1 MKKNTNY
8 SFISFILCFLLTFT
22 SSCSNLSAIFDK
34 NTIANPI
41 ISNSNNVVT
50 KNSEY
55 KKFSTKA
62 GEPAGTSITLSK
74 RYVLTSKIVRS
85 WQPTDYD
92 ISNQPPNR
100 IKITAITN
108 KADVVNGAD
117 FVIDGVT
124 TFNVPAPCNSGNY
137 LIGTSNNVITVTDI
151 DATHKQFEFLWDGKN
166 VDGSLVKEGVY
177 TIHVLKTSGT
187 KTLFLDT
194 EISVTSDPLVA
205 SGMKFFEPKD
215 FRDLVEKIEA
225 INNIPT
231 DISDSLYN
239 KASEIRILNSKLFS
253 LQSRVPQDLSKISEI
268 QQNII
273 EANSSRISLANSLL
287 TQLNEL
293 DSKKTLI
300 RTYLNTISNNS
311 LLSVDYPSTDKP
323 EDINNYIILLN
334 HYYGDFSHSLSS
346 SKQSLYLKDESDTG
360 PNDFKQKWE
369 VSPERTE
376 KIDVRSLFKGANAF
390 LNEIQTA
397 KNLIEDYNNSLLVS
411 NDLQN
416 EETISGLIARIKY
429 HQGILKTKS
438 TILARNYQR
447 AYLEIRKSAINLH
460 NSILLPLAI
469 TMSKISDFH
478 NNAFVLQALKF
489 NVEGLNDADSDKLQ
503 IFTDLFVN
511 VLATYVTS
519 SPLAKEKALA
529 IWIGKSEQEIKE
541 IKDKDTQYGTNVLQ
555 TLIDETT
562 AIIQE
567 HIAIASVIPRTVYYS
582 TEVIVDKTTKLVIP
596 QNEGEMAI
604 FMAIFDFDMSTGF
617 SATIPSIGAYLVTK
631 WGLNIFASKLLNSKL
646 TNVLTTDISAEA
658 KRVLGFKNT
667 ARAEGEKVASERIE
681 PKVFA
686 NFPCFKS
693 GYHINGL
700 EECLESA
707 GQRLGTVGKNEDLR
721 HIFYNEGA
729 IVTARKILVEGGN
742 PPLLS
747 EQLVKLEQIII
758 SDAVNGTNFFKKVL
772 LGDPSLDYTS
782 TKFFGLNG
790 VKNGQGEIIEKS
802 ISEALLDHINLA
814 TIQSGTGQEFL
825 LNETINI
832 YKNLIGRGGVQ
843 VKRYGLKDASG
854 NFLPDIELFY
864 PDFESLVTTNP
875 VTGRSIFT
883 VEITNM
889 NGKSG
894 GFGNSM
900 TDIPSSDFKQLVKGV
915 GDYLRNNGYLTIT
928 DEEVRAFVKSQYTGH
943 HNNIIDMLLF
953 PNKLH
958 TGKVGHS
965 GGNKSLNII
974 DSVIRKDAEF
984 REFLDDA
991 IPELKTLFTQRL
1003 REK

>member
-1 MKKNTNY
+1 MKKNTKY
-8 SFISFILCFLLTFT
+8 QFISFILSFLLIFT
-22 SSCSNLSAIFDK
+22 SSCSNLSAIFTK
-34 NTIANPI
+34 NTVSNPI
-41 ISNSNNVVT
+41 ISNNNNFIR

-62 GEPAGTSITLSK
+62 GEPVGTSITLSK
-74 RYVLTSKIVRS
+74 QYVFSSRTNNT
-85 WQPTDYD
+85 WQTTDYD
-92 ISNQPPNR
+92 ISNQPPNKV
-100 IKITAITN
+100 KITAITN
-108 KADVVNGAD
+108 KSDVANGAD

-124 TFNVPAPCNSGNY
+124 TFNVPAPCDAGNY

-151 DATHKQFEFLWDGKN
+151 DSTHKQFEFLWDGKN

-194 EISVTSDPLVA
+194 EINVTSDPLVA

-215 FRDLVEKIEA
+215 FRDLVDKIEA
-225 INNIPT
+225 VNNIPT
-231 DISDSLYN
+231 ELSDSLYN
-239 KASEIRILNSKLFS
+239 KAIEIQTLNSKLFS
-253 LQSRVPQDLSKISEI
+253 LQSRIPQDLSKISEI
-268 QQNII
+268 QEEITN
-273 EANSSRISLANSLL
+273 ANSSRLSLTNSIL
-287 TQLNEL
+287 TELNKL
-293 DSKKTLI
+293 DEQKTLI

-323 EDINNYIILLN
+323 DDINNYIILSN
-334 HYYGDFSHSLSS
+334 HYYGDFSVALSS

-369 VSPERTE
+369 VSAEKNE

-397 KNLIEDYNNSLLVS
+397 KNLIEDYNNSSLIS
-411 NDLQN
+411 NDLKN
-416 EETISGLIARIKY
+416 EETISGLVARIKY
-429 HQGILKTKS
+429 HKGILKTKS

-519 SPLAKEKALA
+519 SSLVKEKALA
-529 IWIGKSEQEIKE
+529 IWLGKSEQQIKE

-555 TLIDETT
+555 SLIDETT

-567 HIAIASVIPRTVYYS
+567 HIAIAAIIPRTVYYS
-582 TEVIVDKTTKLVIP
+582 KDVIVDKTTKLVIP
-596 QNEGEMAI
+596 QNEVEMAT
-604 FMAIFDFDMSTGF
+604 FMALFDFDMSTGF
-617 SATIPSIGAYLVTK
+617 TQTLPSIGAYLATK

-667 ARAEGEKVASERIE
+667 ARVEGEKVARERIE
-681 PKVFA
+681 PKLFA
-686 NFPCFKS
+686 NLPCFKA
-693 GYHINGL
+693 GYHTNGL
-700 EECLESA
+700 EECLEIA
-707 GQRLGTVGKNEDLR
+707 GQKLGTVGKNQDLR
-721 HIFYNEGA
+721 DIFYNEGA
-729 IVTARKILVEGGN
+729 VVTSRKILVEGGKA
-742 PPLLS
+742 PLLS

-772 LGDPSLDYTS
+772 LGDPTLDYTS
-782 TKFFGLNG
+782 TKFFRLNG
-790 VKNGQGEIIEKS
+790 VKNAQGKTLEKS
-802 ISEALLDHINLA
+802 ISEALLDPIDLA

-883 VEITNM
+883 VPITDM
-889 NGKSG
+889 NGQSG
-894 GFGNSM
+894 GFGTSM
-900 TDIPSSDFKQLVKGV
+900 SNIPSKDFKQLVKGI

-974 DSVIRKDAEF
+974 DSVIKEDAEL
-984 REFLDDA
+984 RELLNDA
-991 IPELKTLFTQRL
+991 TPELKSLFTLRL